1 MAVASFERA
10 VRFWRLASVHKSCN
24 IGNLSILERAS
35 GFATSWAFAILLVG
49 SEVERDEEE
58 KIGADYSHSGESG
71 EFLSSAFARIWHP
84 WEIGGGEVGVG
95 REVDEA
101 KINDELDDLETSDP
115 FLPPDLDAT
124 RALEVVPVHDNV
136 NHKVERNWDP

>member
-1 MAVASFERA
+1 M
-10 VRFWRLASVHKSCN
+10 RL
-24 IGNLSILERAS
+24 
-35 GFATSWAFAILLVG
+35 T
-49 SEVERDEEE
+49 
-58 KIGADYSHSGESG
+58 
-71 EFLSSAFARIWHP
+71 
-84 WEIGGGEVGVG
+84 
-95 REVDEA
+95 